1 MMFQKAVKHDLKL
14 RLMISG
20 PSGYGKTYSAL
31 AMATALGGPVAV
43 IDTEHGKSAL
53 YSDTFAFD
61 VAEMHEPFE
70 PEKYIKALKAAQAA
84 GYRVLVIDSLSH
96 AWAGPGG
103 VLDYVDQVAKRS
115 KSANTYTAWKEGTP
129 IQNALVEAILQSD
142 LHVIATARAKTEYI
156 LETNDRGRQQP
167 RKVGMKPIQRDDLEY
182 EFDVWF
188 EMLDTDN
195 NAAVQKTRCS
205 ALQGAVINKPGVQ
218 VVEVLNSWLR
228 GGAPSAP
235 PAQAPVA
242 EKADSQPSRPAPTP
256 VQKPPVPA
264 PAQPA
269 QPTAQAA
276 VKPAPAEAPRDV
288 KALVGRLVERAATQ
302 FVGTDGGYLGD
313 ETVLMFL
320 ANRDLVERSD
330 ERITSL
336 ADLVVLGAQQVI
348 ACGKAIAAAT
358 AEDIAAA
365 WEDAAAEAVE
375 L

>member
-1 MMFQKAVKHDLKL
+1 MFKKAVKQDLKL

-43 IDTEHGKSAL
+43 VDTEHGKSAL
-53 YSDTFAFD
+53 YADTFSFD
-61 VAEMHEPFE
+61 VAEMHEPFS
-70 PEKYIKALKAAQAA
+70 PEKYIQAIKAAQAA

-129 IQNALVEAILQSD
+129 IQNALVEAVLQCD
-142 LHVIATARAKTEYI
+142 MHVIATARAKTEYI

-205 ALQGAVINKPGVQ
+205 ALQGAVINKPGAQ

-228 GGAPSAP
+228 GGAP
-235 PAQAPVA
+235 
-242 EKADSQPSRPAPTP
+242 APTP
-256 VQKPPVPA
+256 APVQKA
-264 PAQPA
+264 PTPDQTQPT
-269 QPTAQAA
+269 QPTAQAPS
-276 VKPAPAEAPRDV
+276 KPAEAPKDVRD
-288 KALVGRLVERAATQ
+288 LVGRLVERAATQ
-302 FVGTDGGYLGD
+302 FAGADGGYLGD

-320 ANRDLVERSD
+320 ANRDLVERD

-336 ADLVVLGAQQVI
+336 ADLAVLGAQQVI
-348 ACGKAIAAAT
+348 ACGKAIATAT
-358 AEDIAAA
+358 TEDIAAA
-365 WEDAAAEAVE
+365 WEDVAAEAVE

>member
-1 MMFQKAVKHDLKL
+1 MFQKAVKQDLKL

-31 AMATALGGPVAV
+31 AMATALGGTVAV

-103 VLDYVDQVAKRS
+103 VLDIVDLAAKKS

-205 ALQGAVINKPGVQ
+205 ALQGKVINKPGAQ
-218 VVEVLNSWLR
+218 VVEILTTWLR

-235 PAQAPVA
+235 PEPAPVV
-242 EKADSQPSRPAPTP
+242 EKSHSQPPRPAPTP

-269 QPTAQAA
+269 QPAAQ
-276 VKPAPAEAPRDV
+276 VPARPPEATRDA
-288 KALVGRLVERAATQ
+288 KALVERLVERAATQ
-302 FVGTDGGYLGD
+302 FVGADGKYLGD
-313 ETVLMFL
+313 KTVLFFL
-320 ANRDLVERSD
+320 RNRELVTETSFESLSDLTNLTPEQ
-330 ERITSL
+330 I
-336 ADLVVLGAQQVI
+336 I

-358 AEDIAAA
+358 TENVATA
-365 WEDAAAEAVE
+365 WEDAAADEVE